1 MRRGERQEVN
11 PLYLT
16 PTADREV
23 PVLNYHFDWS
33 IITSGTYHEWLV
45 SGLKITLKI
54 SAISIVLSFALGLTI
69 AVMRMSGNRLLRW
82 LAYAYLEF
90 FRNTPLLVQI
100 FFWYF
105 GSYKILPTA
114 VNDWLNAT
122 GFEFA
127 AAVIALT
134 IYTSAFIAE
143 DIRSGVLSIPK
154 EQMEA
159 ARSAGFSYLRS
170 MQYIILPQAV
180 RITIPPLVNQFL
192 NVAKNSSLAMTIG
205 VMEITY
211 QARQVESYTFKG
223 FEAFTAA
230 TVVYLTLSLV
240 LTALVNLYNEKV
252 LNIHKAV

>member
-1 MRRGERQEVN
+1 M
-11 PLYLT
+11 
-16 PTADREV
+16 
-23 PVLNYHFDWS
+23 LNYTFDWS
-33 IITSGTYHEWLV
+33 IITSGKYFDWLV
-45 SGLKITLKI
+45 SGLLTTLKL
-54 SAISIVLSFALGLTI
+54 SALSIVLAFLLGLVI
-69 AVMRMSGNRLLRW
+69 AVMRMSDNKPVRW
-82 LAYAYLEF
+82 VAHAYLEF

-105 GSYKILPTA
+105 GSYKILPM
-114 VNDWLNAT
+114 VINDWLNNV

-127 AAVIALT
+127 AAAIALT

-170 MQYIILPQAV
+170 MQYIILPQAI

-192 NVAKNSSLAMTIG
+192 NLVKNSSLAMTIG
-205 VMEITY
+205 VMEMTY

-230 TVVYLTLSLV
+230 TAVYLALSIII
-240 LTALVNLYNEKV
+240 TSLVNLYNEKV
-252 LNIHKAV
+252 LNIHKAA

>member
-1 MRRGERQEVN
+1 M
-11 PLYLT
+11 
-16 PTADREV
+16 
-23 PVLNYHFDWS
+23 LNYTFDWS
-33 IITSGTYHEWLV
+33 IITSGKYFDWLV
-45 SGLKITLKI
+45 SGLLTTLKL
-54 SAISIVLSFALGLTI
+54 SALSIVLAFLLGLVI
-69 AVMRMSGNRLLRW
+69 AVMRMSDNRPVRW
-82 LAYAYLEF
+82 VAHAYLEF

-105 GSYKILPTA
+105 GSYKILPMV
-114 VNDWLNAT
+114 VNDWLNNA

-127 AAVIALT
+127 AAAIALT

-170 MQYIILPQAV
+170 MQYIILPQAI

-192 NVAKNSSLAMTIG
+192 NLVKNSSLAMTIG
-205 VMEITY
+205 VMEMTY

-230 TVVYLTLSLV
+230 TAVYLALSIII
-240 LTALVNLYNEKV
+240 TSLVNLYNEKV
-252 LNIHKAV
+252 LNIHKAS